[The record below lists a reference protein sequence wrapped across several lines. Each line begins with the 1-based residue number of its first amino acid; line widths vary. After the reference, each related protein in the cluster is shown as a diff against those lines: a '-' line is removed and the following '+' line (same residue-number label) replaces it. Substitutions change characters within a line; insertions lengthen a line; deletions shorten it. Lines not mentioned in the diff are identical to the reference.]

1 VLTGRRCTVV
11 PEQEK
16 LQEVKKGSYYPTMPM
31 SLQTAAIP
39 RNARTSVHIP
49 ISHLQMVEKMFGVV
63 GNIMK
68 GIFIFKSTVQPG
80 TSP

>member
-1 VLTGRRCTVV
+1 
-11 PEQEK
+11 
-16 LQEVKKGSYYPTMPM
+16 MPM

>member
-1 VLTGRRCTVV
+1 
-11 PEQEK
+11 
-16 LQEVKKGSYYPTMPM
+16 MPM

-80 TSP
+80 TSLPHSFKRVSVSLG